1 MKSIT
6 KIFFISGV
14 AFWSIGLMY
23 SFSKLIALNGLGNIF
38 EMNEAQNANTRIIRD
53 STHIT
58 ISYRYQVDEKT
69 YQDSYKMLIEYF
81 EKCDIDTIAI
91 KYNKRFPMVSY
102 IDSVPLKMRQQK
114 VGICISAFFILFFI
128 FLWKFNLLHFFLH
141 RSLNYQNKILP
152 LRSFFKEWVNLHFKS
167 I

>member
-6 KIFFISGV
+6 KIFFILGV

-128 FLWKFNLLHFFLH
+128 FLWKLSDKDKWIKTYEDVGN
-141 RSLNYQNKILP
+141 
-152 LRSFFKEWVNLHFKS
+152 
-167 I
+167 